1 MLLSAARP
9 AYARNRYT
17 REVAVAIGAG
27 SGTACRCA
35 KPIRRAGLALAALLL
50 ACPPAAAQSGKSNQP
65 QVLTQA
71 SVGAAQALR
80 AKLNQETLVITA
92 GRPGTSY
99 MAIAADLAAA
109 VGASSSVRLL
119 PVATD
124 GGVSNLQDLLLLRG
138 VDLAIV
144 PANVLAH
151 ARTANGFGGA
161 LPQRIAYVTALYSE
175 GVHVIAGRDIAAV
188 GDLRDKKVAVPAG
201 DGTVQFTASDV
212 FKHLAIAVESV
223 PMDPAEALRQ
233 VRDGR
238 IAAVL
243 LLGGKPLAQV
253 SALPKDGSLHLL
265 SLPFQSLPGEGY
277 VPAVFVD
284 EDYPALIPPGAIVET
299 VGVGAVLM
307 ASKSGEEARRIAKH
321 TPALL
326 TAIGTLAASDRHL
339 RWRDVNLGAVLP
351 GWFRNDA
358 AEKWLSEA
366 FAQRKQQLK
375 GIPEPP
381 RAVKTAKSTA
391 LTAPKERKKL
401 FDEFEAWSSQSA
413 AEASPE

>member
-1 MLLSAARP
+1 
-9 AYARNRYT
+9 
-17 REVAVAIGAG
+17 
-27 SGTACRCA
+27 
-35 KPIRRAGLALAALLL
+35 
-50 ACPPAAAQSGKSNQP
+50 
-65 QVLTQA
+65 
-71 SVGAAQALR
+71 
-80 AKLNQETLVITA
+80 
-92 GRPGTSY
+92 
-99 MAIAADLAAA
+99 
-109 VGASSSVRLL
+109 VRLL